1 MAKTRLIMRSGNQ
14 RVPFKYCSR
23 DIDRHGNERF
33 YLRLPGLPKY
43 RMTSAYQDEA
53 GSVTPAF
60 TEEYHRVLAGDRGE
74 KTVPISR
81 LEPGSVRWLV
91 ETYYQSKTFQSYS
104 PATQKDKKSV
114 LKRYCDVVGNYPFK
128 QMRKSDIEKSQMKRR
143 DTPGAA
149 DKLVKYLKALFN

>member
-1 MAKTRLIMRSGNQ
+1 MAKTRLITRSGSQ

-33 YLRLPGLPKY
+33 YLRLPGMPKY
-43 RMTSAYQDEA
+43 RMMSVYLDEA
-53 GSVTPAF
+53 GSVTQAF

-74 KTVPISR
+74 KTVLISR

-91 ETYYQSKTFQSYS
+91 ETYYRSKAFQSQS

-114 LKRYCDVVGNYPFK
+114 LNR
-128 QMRKSDIEKSQMKRR
+128 
-143 DTPGAA
+143 
-149 DKLVKYLKALFN
+149 